1 MEQASFAAIALYKD
15 RCHAAKQPGTIRPV
29 GEAWPGAQISLK
41 PTRIVNRDTLQ
52 QVKQQAKLS
61 ITYVVLMGMSGV
73 LAAVSLLTNSVPILV
88 GSMIIAP
95 ALGPIALVAFALV
108 SGKPLLAI
116 RGLLIAVTGLG
127 VATLTAML
135 TTWMMNVTTVIPPE
149 TNLFN
154 KHLLEERVNPGW
166 YSVAAALAS
175 GIAGTIAIAQQ
186 RTDTLVGSVAALALV
201 PAAAAAGIALLSGDW
216 VRAMGGFSLLGINV
230 ALIVLGGIVTLLV
243 MRPGQQE

>member
-1 MEQASFAAIALYKD
+1 M
-15 RCHAAKQPGTIRPV
+15 
-29 GEAWPGAQISLK
+29 K
-41 PTRIVNRDTLQ
+41 PARIVNRDTIQ

-61 ITYVVLMGMSGV
+61 ITFVVLMGLSGV

-88 GSMIIAP
+88 GSMIVAP

-108 SGKPLLAI
+108 GGKPLLAM
-116 RGLLIAVTGLG
+116 RGLVVALTGLA

-135 TTWMMNVTTVIPPE
+135 TTWVMNVTSVIPPE

-154 KHLLEERVNPGW
+154 KPLLEERVNPGW

-186 RTDTLVGSVAALALV
+186 RTDTLVGAVAALALV

-216 VRAMGGFSLLGINV
+216 GRALGGFGLLGINV
-230 ALIVLGGIVTLLV
+230 ALIVLGGIATLLV
-243 MRPGQQE
+243 MRPDQKE